1 MRRRPRP
8 QLLPA
13 FVEDALDPGDPVFFV
28 SRGGDGGTRRKTQGE
43 RPFAEIKQ
51 AMRFRRCQLRGR
63 ANVWGEWNLVAAAC
77 NLRRLFALAPA

>member
-1 MRRRPRP
+1 VRRRPRP

-28 SRGGDGGTRRKTQGE
+28 SRGGDGGTRRKTQ
-43 RPFAEIKQ
+43 
-51 AMRFRRCQLRGR
+51 
-63 ANVWGEWNLVAAAC
+63 VWGEWNLVAAAC